1 MGAKKSKKK
10 LFFIIPWLILFL
22 FMCFFQFDAPQE
34 KEWKTLVWENGECT
48 TENPD
53 ITVEITRNPE
63 KQWFADAR
71 LGAQYDGIIQN
82 NTEMPVFDW
91 RIYLTLS
98 GNQKKY
104 TIDSSWNGTYTIED
118 GIMTILPPA
127 DYNKEIS
134 GVSKITFGLILYS
147 PTSFVPDTF
156 TLEYSQEIKA
166 TITPFYWTGWF
177 VLFGSFVAYITTVL
191 LNIRI
196 ASIKRKREQDR
207 KIIEKTMEL
216 FANTIEAK
224 DAYTR
229 GHSMRVACYAR
240 GIARLMGLPEE
251 DQQNVYF
258 SAILHDVGKIGIS
271 DSILNKPGRL
281 TDDEMDVMRTHAA
294 KSAEILNGFDSVP
307 FICET
312 LRHHHEWYNGE
323 GYPDHLKAK
332 EIPLFSRII
341 CVADCF
347 DAMTSDRCYRSKLPI
362 AQAIQKLKA
371 GAGTQF
377 DPDIIPFMLELID
390 RNEAPV
396 QFVPQNE

>member
-1 MGAKKSKKK
+1 MTIKRSRKK
-10 LFFIIPWLILFL
+10 LLFIVPWIGLLC
-22 FMCFFQFDAPQE
+22 FMCFFQFDAPRE
-34 KEWKTLVWENGECT
+34 KEWKTVSWENGVCT
-48 TENPD
+48 SENPD
-53 ITVEITRNPE
+53 ITVEITRHPE
-63 KQWFADAR
+63 KQWYADAR

-91 RIYLTLS
+91 RLYLTLP

-104 TIDSSWNGTYTIED
+104 TIDSSWNGEYSIED
-118 GIMTILPPA
+118 GIMTILPPS
-127 DYNKEIS
+127 DYNKEIP
-134 GVSKITFGLILYS
+134 GTSKITFGLVLYS
-147 PTSFVPDTF
+147 PATFVPDTF

-166 TITPFYWTGWF
+166 TVTPFYWAGWF
-177 VLFGSFVAYITTVL
+177 ILFGSFVAYITTGL

-196 ASIKRKREQDR
+196 ATLRRKREQDR

-224 DAYTR
+224 DSYTR

-240 GIARLMGLPEE
+240 GIARVMGLTEE
-251 DQQNVYF
+251 DQQNIYF

-271 DSILNKPGRL
+271 DTILNKPGRL
-281 TDDEMDVMRTHAA
+281 TTDEMDVMRTHAE
-294 KSAEILNGFDSVP
+294 KSAEILKGFDSVP

-312 LRHHHEWYNGE
+312 LRHHHEWFNGE
-323 GYPDHLKAK
+323 GYPDHLKGS

-362 AQAIQKLKA
+362 EKAVEKLKA

-377 DPDIIPFMLELID
+377 DPDIIPYMLILID
-390 RNEAPV
+390 KGEAPV
-396 QFVPQNE
+396 SLSK

>member
-1 MGAKKSKKK
+1 MTIKRSRKK
-10 LFFIIPWLILFL
+10 LLFIVPWIGLLC
-22 FMCFFQFDAPQE
+22 FMCFFQFDAPRE
-34 KEWKTLVWENGECT
+34 KEWKTVSWKNGECT
-48 TENPD
+48 SENPD
-53 ITVEITRNPE
+53 ITVEITLHPE
-63 KQWFADAR
+63 KHWYADAR

-82 NTEMPVFDW
+82 KTEMPVFDW
-91 RIYLTLS
+91 RLYLTLP

-104 TIDSSWNGTYTIED
+104 TIDSSWNGEYSIED
-118 GIMTILPPA
+118 GIMTILPPS

-134 GVSKITFGLILYS
+134 GTSKITFGLVLYS
-147 PTSFVPDTF
+147 PATFVPDTF

-166 TITPFYWTGWF
+166 TVTPFYWTGWF
-177 VLFGSFVAYITTVL
+177 ILFGSFVAYITTGL

-196 ASIKRKREQDR
+196 AAMRRKREQDR

-224 DAYTR
+224 DSYTR

-240 GIARLMGLPEE
+240 GIARVMGMTEE
-251 DQQNVYF
+251 DQQNIYF

-271 DSILNKPGRL
+271 DTILNKPGRL
-281 TDDEMDVMRTHAA
+281 TTDEMDVMRTHAE
-294 KSAEILNGFDSVP
+294 KSAEILKGFDSVP

-312 LRHHHEWYNGE
+312 LRHHHEWFNGE
-323 GYPDHLKAK
+323 GYPDHLKGS

-362 AQAIQKLKA
+362 EKAVEKLKA
-371 GAGTQF
+371 GTGTQF
-377 DPDIIPFMLELID
+377 DPDIIPYMIILID
-390 RNEAPV
+390 KGAAPV
-396 QFVPQNE
+396 SLSK